1 MVFGPR
7 TERERNSLV
16 TIGGALLLHHR
27 GKEVIADE
35 AGTLT

>member
-1 MVFGPR
+1 MEFFG
-7 TERERNSLV
+7 NH
-16 TIGGALLLHHR
+16 GGALLLHHR